1 MLVPVGER
9 VGIIE
14 GQDGSSGRPVEVDLR
29 APDPEAFCRSI
40 HPRLLGSLILYLGDR
55 PVAEDLAQEALG
67 RVVARWDRVRTMDH
81 PEAWTYRVAMNLASS
96 TLRRRAAER
105 RARQR
110 IEQRTDRVETDDGAA
125 ERADALA
132 VRAAVAALPERQRQA
147 VVLRYFC
154 DLDTAATAEAMGVSE
169 GSVKTHLHRAIAALR
184 AAGLTD
190 DDTTGRDDEGGPHA

>member
-9 VGIIE
+9 GGVIIE
-14 GQDGSSGRPVEVDLR
+14 AQGEVGSEAAADEVAL
-29 APDPEAFCRSI
+29 APDAFCRAI

-55 PVAEDLAQEALG
+55 STAEELAQETLG
-67 RVVARWDRVRTMDH
+67 RAVARWERVRGMDH

-96 TLRRRAAER
+96 SLRRKAAER
-105 RARQR
+105 RARR
-110 IEQRTDRVETDDGAA
+110 RLEQRPVPTATDD
-125 ERADALA
+125 RADALA
-132 VRAAVAALPERQRQA
+132 VRRAVADLPERQRQA

-184 AAGLTD
+184 VAGLAD
-190 DDTTGRDDEGGPHA
+190 EDEGGLDV